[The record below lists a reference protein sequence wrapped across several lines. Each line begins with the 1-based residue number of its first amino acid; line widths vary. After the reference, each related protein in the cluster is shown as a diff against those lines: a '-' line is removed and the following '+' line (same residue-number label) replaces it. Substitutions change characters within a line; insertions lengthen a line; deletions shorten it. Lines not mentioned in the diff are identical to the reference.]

1 MPELPEVE
9 TIVRKLKAV
18 AVGRIIEQIEIF
30 NPKTFHGDPQLLFE
44 QEIID
49 VSRRAKIIEIMFNN
63 DYVLLTHL
71 KMTGQYLF
79 QSQDD
84 LIAGGHPT
92 ADWQEQLPG
101 KHTRV
106 QINFSDKSR
115 LFFNDMRKFGWLKLV
130 NVSDLPTI
138 YSVLGPDIISP
149 EVTVDYLWS
158 KFQRRKMPIKQA
170 IMLNEII
177 CGVGNI
183 YACDSLNLAKIS
195 PFRPANSLNRQ
206 EIEVLLSAMKLII
219 NRAIE
224 HGGTTF
230 DGKYVDIEGKA
241 GNYQT
246 KVLTYG
252 REGKSCYNCESTIM
266 KAKLG
271 GRGTYFCPNCQ
282 I

>member
-18 AVGRIIEQIEIF
+18 VVGRKIEQVEIF
-30 NPKTFHGDPQLLFE
+30 NPKTFHGDPQLLFK

-49 VSRRAKIIEIMFNN
+49 VSRRAKIIEIIFDN

-79 QSQDD
+79 QSQDN
-84 LIAGGHPT
+84 LVAGGHPT
-92 ADWQEQLPG
+92 TDWQEQLPG

-106 QINFSDKSR
+106 QINFSDSSK

-130 NVSDLPTI
+130 HNEELTTI

-149 EVTVDYLWS
+149 DVTVDYLLS

-170 IMLNEII
+170 IMLNEIV

-195 PFRPANSLNRQ
+195 PFRSANSLNR
-206 EIEVLLSAMKLII
+206 EEVEVLLFAMKTII
-219 NRAIE
+219 NKAIE

-252 REGKSCYNCESTIM
+252 REGKSCYNCGSTIM

-271 GRGTYFCPNCQ
+271 GRGTYFCSNCQ